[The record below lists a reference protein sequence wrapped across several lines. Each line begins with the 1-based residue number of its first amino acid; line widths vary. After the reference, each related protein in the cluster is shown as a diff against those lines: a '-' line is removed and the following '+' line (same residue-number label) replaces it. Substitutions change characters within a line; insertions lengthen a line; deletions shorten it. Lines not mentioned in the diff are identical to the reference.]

1 MLIIHLSHA
10 GESPLQGTEGPIEVP
25 VGTVREIIA
34 HIDSDHEGF
43 SDLVLADD
51 GNTLGSNAALYTQVY
66 VDDGNGGAIY
76 ESEATDSIT
85 DLSQIL
91 TEDDGPLLFATFNA
105 DHILRV
111 LEEALTETDERFHD
125 TETSTRGR
133 SYRTFIDTLPGG
145 DDAIRATEEPLF
157 PFVQGSSLSDLITN
171 GSIDP
176 SQNALIP
183 APLKNAIS
191 KLWDI
196 EGDLQLRRFQ
206 EDALRYIL
214 GELHAESAPHPLLL
228 SIPTGGGKTEAFLIP
243 LVAHLFDKKSQL
255 LNKGVT
261 PHSAVRSIVMYP
273 TRALANDQAQR
284 IAEVLYWL
292 NENQADEKKVSIGVL
307 TGDTEWKAYGS
318 FGTRESLLQ
327 TCPRCE
333 NTLSEFDTPHSDED
347 RVTARCSCGAE
358 IDFFRFTRHDILH
371 HQPDILVT
379 SPDMINRMLQSPRYH
394 GRIFS
399 PDIDVVVFD
408 EIHVY
413 ESVFGCNVAHLL
425 RRFEEAC
432 GTTPMYTGVSATINN
447 ARELAC
453 LIFDSSPEE
462 TTYLRPRREDEQE
475 TEEKCSY
482 LDYDAGATRR
492 RLHATLA
499 APNKNVTSTLNVVDA
514 LGHFVRDPHFRKTLI
529 FANYRNDTDDLIR
542 YLRDQ
547 EDRYYE
553 TYRAELYDRI
563 RTARDRDG
571 SLENLELTDSERTI
585 IKSIDRWFRRAKD
598 SGALHTPKLN
608 IGWHRGGLE
617 RKERI
622 KAVNRFSSLRPL
634 SGEPPIDVMVA
645 TRTLELG
652 IDIGD
657 VTTVVNNG
665 SPATTN
671 EYAQRI
677 GRGGRKRDGLALTV
691 VDSSNPTDLY
701 FLRHFD
707 QFARPDSDDF
717 EDAPIIISNPEVL
730 RSHIFARLLDQM
742 ARKLSGNGGR
752 EVTAQDLKGFEV
764 YENGSRVELE
774 NSPEAFGETLFDQI
788 FPPHRFDELAA
799 WIRRESELIPD
810 IAETEIDR
818 GELRAEWTSLLVDLH
833 DKMYGKQRE
842 IEDHQDLSGMS
853 SVYDALVPNLR
864 SSGPSVDLLLV
875 REGGDDEKKD
885 SVPLRQAIRSHPR
898 DGHASQGSIS
908 FEIYDYKTE
917 NLDEARSIKYLF
929 RNSNPETE
937 ALARYYHRMFGKT
950 DEPSPFP
957 KSPID
962 VPFEID
968 GFVVPEQLSVKY
980 YPHRFYCASCG
991 ATYSHKQAGDDRCT
1005 YCRSELR
1012 QLTEIYMCGGCG
1024 RIFDPPVPKVC
1035 LNPNCVAT
1043 ASDQQGITFMEE
1055 GYKSVGKSD
1064 KHNDYFRFTA
1074 LPELH
1079 WRCRR
1084 CQCEFNYH
1092 QFYNLPDVVQNKVA
1106 DAAWNRENPSPEE
1119 MAKQF
1124 LYQPESY
1131 FYGKSRYLK
1140 EGFHKSRFS
1149 CPYCKKRGTYKKIFA
1164 KNIPSIRTEIHD
1176 YLLDRKAYAAD
1187 QDLGVGAATYP
1198 SVTILS
1204 LGREYYQR
1212 FYSYSENTTEINHG
1226 EVFPD
1231 DNRYLAHRYDTHAVY
1246 LDFGKTLDPF
1256 LDASEQASACEA
1268 GSCSCAPYDPGDA
1281 FDDEGEERTNPQ
1293 PRLLDWERNRKPD
1306 PRRKWCDVVQ
1316 GKVDGAECPDPQGL
1330 QGCAGCQHFK
1340 RRDYLRYLIIHTL
1353 KHAIIL
1359 AMPRYTGINRFDVQG
1374 KIYPNDRR
1382 EVDLALLDQTEG
1394 GSGSLYLFR
1403 KNWVQIWEA
1412 AGDLL
1417 EVAVED
1423 DGRLVL
1429 AHGCSRYNCD
1439 LCPELALA
1447 YYRYADEQAELTA

>member
-1 MLIIHLSHA
+1 MIKVYLSHA
-10 GESPLQGTEGPIEVP
+10 GEPPLEGTEGPIEVP
-25 VGTVREIIA
+25 TGTARDIVS
-34 HIDSDHEGF
+34 HIDKEHSGF
-43 SDLVLADD
+43 ADLVFPDNDTAIS
-51 GNTLGSNAALYTQVY
+51 SNAAIYTRV
-66 VDDGNGGAIY
+66 AITSEEAIF
-76 ESEATDSIT
+76 ESEATESVSS
-85 DLSQIL
+85 LSRVL
-91 TEDDGPLLFATFNA
+91 TEDDGPLLIAIFNPE
-105 DHILRV
+105 HILSV
-111 LEEALTETDERFHD
+111 LEDTLTETDERFHD

-145 DDAIRATEEPLF
+145 SDAIRTTEEPLY
-157 PFVQGSSLSDLITN
+157 PFVQGDSLSKLLTD
-171 GSIDP
+171 GRIDP
-176 SQNALIP
+176 SNSAFIPKAL
-183 APLKNAIS
+183 KEAIS
-191 KLWDI
+191 KLWEI
-196 EGDLQLRRFQ
+196 EDNLRLRLFQ
-206 EDALRYIL
+206 EDALRHIL
-214 GELHAESAPHPLLL
+214 GELHSNDLPDPLLL

-243 LVAHLFDKKSQL
+243 LVAHLFDKKERL
-255 LNKGVT
+255 LSKGRK

-273 TRALANDQAQR
+273 TRALANDQARR
-284 IAEVLYWL
+284 IAEVLHWL
-292 NENQADEKKVSIGVL
+292 NEDQIDDKKVSIGVL
-307 TGDTEWKAYGS
+307 TGDTEWGAYGN

-327 TCPRCE
+327 TCPNCGE
-333 NTLSEFDTPHSDED
+333 ALSEFDTPRSDQEF
-347 RVTARCSCGAE
+347 VIARCSCGVE
-358 IDFFRFTRHDILH
+358 IDYFRFTRQDILNH
-371 HQPDILVT
+371 APDILIT
-379 SPDMINRMLQSPRYH
+379 SPDMVNRMLQSPQYH
-394 GRIFS
+394 GQIFS
-399 PDIDVVVFD
+399 PDIDIVVFD

-447 ARELAC
+447 AKQLAC
-453 LIFDSSPEE
+453 LIFDSSEDD
-462 TTYLRPRREDEQE
+462 TLYLRPRRPDEAE
-475 TEEKCSY
+475 TEEKRSY
-482 LDYDAGATRR
+482 LDYDAGPTRR

-514 LGHFVRDPHFRKTLI
+514 LGHLIRDPHFRKTLI

-553 TYRAELYDRI
+553 TYRSELHDRI
-563 RTARDRDG
+563 RAALDRDG
-571 SLENLELTDSERTI
+571 SMENLELTESERSI
-585 IKSIDRWFRRAKD
+585 VKSVDRWFRRAKD
-598 SGALHTPKLN
+598 SGALHRPKLN

-622 KAVNRFSSLRPL
+622 KAVNRFSTVRRL
-634 SGEPPIDVMVA
+634 SGEDPIDVMVA

-657 VTTVVNNG
+657 VSTVVNNG

-691 VDSSNPTDLY
+691 IDSSNPTDLY
-701 FLRHFD
+701 FLRHFKA
-707 QFARPDSDDF
+707 FAHPTSDDF
-717 EDAPIIISNPEVL
+717 EDAPIIISNPEIL

-742 ARKLSGNGGR
+742 ARELSGNGR
-752 EVTAQDLKGFEV
+752 KEITAQDLREFEV
-764 YENGSRVELE
+764 YDGGSRAAFKDD
-774 NSPEAFGETLFDQI
+774 PETFAEVLYDQI
-788 FPPHRFDELAA
+788 FTEDRFSQLAA
-799 WIRRESELIPD
+799 WVRRESELIPN
-810 IAETEIDR
+810 ITETTVNR
-818 GELRAEWTSLLVDLH
+818 GELREQWKAVLLDLH
-833 DKMYGKQRE
+833 DKMFGNQRE
-842 IEDHQDLSGMS
+842 IEDHHDLSGMRS
-853 SVYDALVPNLR
+853 AYDRLVPHLR

-885 SVPLRQAIRSHPR
+885 SVPLQQAIRSHPP
-898 DGHASQGSIS
+898 DGHASQGSVS
-908 FEIYDYKTE
+908 FKIYDIKE
-917 NLDEARSIKYLF
+917 QDREESRSIKYLF
-929 RNSNPETE
+929 RDPTPETE
-937 ALARYYHRMFGKT
+937 DLAQYYHRMFGKT
-950 DEPSPFP
+950 DEQSPFP
-957 KSPID
+957 HDPRD
-962 VPFEID
+962 VPFEVD
-968 GFVVPEQLSVKY
+968 GFIVPEQLSVKY
-980 YPHRFYCASCG
+980 HPHRFYCASCG
-991 ATYSHKQAGDDRCT
+991 ATYSHKQAGDDRCK

-1024 RIFDPPVPKVC
+1024 RMFKPPVPKVC
-1035 LNPNCVAT
+1035 LNPECVRTAT
-1043 ASDQQGITFMEE
+1043 DGNGTSFMEN
-1055 GYKSVGKSD
+1055 GYKDVGKSD
-1064 KHNDYFRFTA
+1064 KHNKYFRFTA

-1084 CQCEFNYH
+1084 CKCEFNYH
-1092 QFYNLPDVVQNKVA
+1092 QFYNLPSIVKNKVA
-1106 DAAWNRENPSPEE
+1106 DARWNRENPTPAE

-1131 FYGKSRYLK
+1131 YYGRGRYRE
-1140 EGFHKSRFS
+1140 EGFHRARFS
-1149 CPYCKKRGTYKKIFA
+1149 CPDCKKKGTYKKIFA

-1176 YLLDRKAYAAD
+1176 YLLDQQVYAD
-1187 QDLGVGAATYP
+1187 NQDLGVGSARYP
-1198 SVTILS
+1198 SVTVLS

-1231 DNRYLAHRYDTHAVY
+1231 DNRYLAHSYGTHAAY
-1246 LDFGKTLDPF
+1246 LDFSATLDPF
-1256 LDASEQASACEA
+1256 LEESDRAAACTA
-1268 GSCSCAPYDPGDA
+1268 GTCTCAPYESNSA
-1281 FDDEGEERTNPQ
+1281 FDEEGEERTNPQ

-1306 PRRKWCDVVQ
+1306 PRRKWCDVIQ
-1316 GKVDGAECPDPQGL
+1316 GKVSGASCPDKKGL
-1330 QGCAGCQHFK
+1330 SGCPGCPHFN
-1340 RRDYLRYLIIHTL
+1340 RSDYLRYLTIHTL

-1374 KIYPNDRR
+1374 KIYPNDKR

-1403 KNWVQIWEA
+1403 KNWKQIWQA

-1447 YYRYADEQAELTA
+1447 YHQYASERAEMIV